1 LASSPEGDIV
11 SSSSTMQPA
20 DDFQLD
26 ALTLAKQA
34 LSASRQAAAMADE
47 LKLIKVVDNDDDSL
61 PLRLVLSLWL
71 TLASLIWLFICL

>member
-71 TLASLIWLFICL
+71 TLASLIWLFIGL